1 MEEITKFIGRAAALI
16 AFCGAITLATVEL
29 SILQNLQYLE
39 PAGHVFK
46 TIIRI

>member
-16 AFCGAITLATVEL
+16 AFCGAIALATVEM
-29 SILQNLQYLE
+29 SILQNMQYIE
-39 PAGHVFK
+39 PAGHVFR